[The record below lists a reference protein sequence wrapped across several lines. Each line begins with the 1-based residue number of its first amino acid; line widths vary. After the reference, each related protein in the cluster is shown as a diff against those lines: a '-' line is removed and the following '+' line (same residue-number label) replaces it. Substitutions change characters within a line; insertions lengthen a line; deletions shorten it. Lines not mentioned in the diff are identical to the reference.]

1 MDKAQASNEK
11 KLTLLLL
18 CWLFGLFGVHRFYT
32 GKYITGGLQLLI
44 LGLFGVLALL
54 KIETLS
60 AVPILVSFL
69 WWVIDVMRIIMG
81 KFTDKEGKP
90 ITDWV

>member
-1 MDKAQASNEK
+1 MEKIQVSKEK

-18 CWLFGLFGVHRFYT
+18 CWIFGLFGVHRFYT
-32 GKYITGGLQLLI
+32 GKYISGSLQLLGVVLIGMLAVFEVKSMLSIPLFI
-44 LGLFGVLALL
+44 L
-54 KIETLS
+54 
-60 AVPILVSFL
+60 PL
-69 WWVIDVMRIIMG
+69 WWIVDVMRIIMG